1 MEALPTDLASLDK
14 WEAYTRAKE
23 DMFLHTDTPE
33 APWTVIKSNDKKRAR
48 LGAMRHVLASV
59 EYEGK
64 DHEIVG
70 QPDPKIVGKAADL
83 FEVGEGLANFVS
95 CSDCQLSGL

>member
-1 MEALPTDLASLDK
+1 M
-14 WEAYTRAKE
+14 
-23 DMFLHTDTPE
+23 
-33 APWTVIKSNDKKRAR
+33 IKSNDKKRAR

-59 EYEGK
+59 DYEGK

-83 FEVGEGLANFVS
+83 FEVGEGLVDFVS
-95 CSDCQLSGL
+95 